1 MSGNILNNT
10 MASILGGGIPGNQSK
25 KIYDKDSEIN
35 YNRLF
40 LRKAFAN
47 SRLSNS
53 IGSPLNIVKQRQS
66 KTTPFRAIM
75 SAGDVNGTINSSP
88 SSRLNQN
95 NQLNSS
101 FIQSVRSVRGGVHNN
116 GSSYYSGN
124 PKYVYDSSDY
134 VRYKKLRNQLLSY
147 DKK

>member
-1 MSGNILNNT
+1 MAGNILNNT

-25 KIYDKDSEIN
+25 KIYDKSSEMN
-35 YNRLF
+35 YDRLF
-40 LRKAFAN
+40 LRQAFGN
-47 SRLSNS
+47 SHLSYT

-75 SAGDVNGTINSSP
+75 AAGDVNGSVNSAP
-88 SSRLNQN
+88 SSQLSQN
-95 NQLNSS
+95 NQLSS
-101 FIQSVRSVRGGVHNN
+101 SSIQSVRSGRGGVRNN

-124 PKYVYDSSDY
+124 PKYVYDGSDY